1 MSSLTRN
8 ASIMVNIGAQ
18 ATGFTTGVK
27 SVESGLRSLAKTS
40 SSVSRSMN
48 SFSYSMTSGLTTAGK
63 TTASLGKS
71 FSSLGAT
78 IGATSAI
85 VSTFISLI
93 GTELTQAVSYGIER
107 LDALSIYPKVMQNL
121 GYSADDANDSIS
133 KIMDEL
139 DGLPVAADTITNTT
153 KQIAAFTDSLDEA
166 TDYAL
171 AFSDAFLASGTTS
184 TTDLRRGMTQMQ
196 QMMANGEPDYFG
208 WRTLSETMSVA
219 LQQVATEL
227 LGTDEANKKTKKS
240 AWDLYAAIDAG
251 TVTWDEFIETLDRA
265 NKDGVAGF
273 ASLKEQAL
281 DASAT
286 IATALQNIGIR
297 AGAAVANFLGA
308 AFGQLDDGETDEY
321 TSDWERADARI
332 ADIIN
337 NWSKSIKAL
346 GTPLGEWVN
355 ANLDALNALLAGL
368 VGGFVIWKAAITP
381 VLSGTLSLFSRFAG
395 GSADLLAG
403 IDLSGV
409 NTRPFESIAD
419 IMERVY
425 RHADRAAGKVA
436 VLRSILKQ
444 SATAAGAAEV
454 AYSYLPKTLQGIA
467 ASATAAGSG
476 GLSRLQQ
483 KMLGLSNSLRS
494 TEVQLARVD
503 GELVPMS
510 TSANGA
516 APSLSR
522 LQKAALGLRTGLIAV
537 TGAAAR
543 PVATFRSLTAACE
556 AAAARSRAFK
566 VAAAPLKGALMGVH
580 AAGRV
585 ASTSL
590 SALGIAVGAVSA
602 KMKAMALSG
611 CTAAVSG
618 LKTLGT
624 AALQSGKQLGTMAL
638 AGVQKGLAGIA
649 GGLAS
654 IAKLGVAAVIVSL
667 VATFAKLYNASEKL
681 QNTVKKLGNAF
692 TGGFCK
698 GLEDSGGAMG
708 KLSKALG
715 GGSES
720 AGDSLAAKL
729 EGMVK
734 PLRKIGKS
742 ISSAIGPIAN
752 TIAKFVT
759 GFAEGF
765 GDNIDTQLI
774 TNTLTVISNSF
785 ESIKEIVFGEGD
797 GKGSKKKGENAGS
810 TVADTINSI
819 VETIKGA
826 AAKLPAIIAKIK
838 AVLGKITTFFSN
850 FGKGFAE
857 GFDEDQFE
865 RLKTSLGN
873 LGESLGNLFTSIF
886 GGDGSGSGSGKK
898 GGKTT
903 GESTGETVAEVINV
917 IVKALQSL
925 ADVLAVVVD
934 VVDWLWNNII
944 EPYVIPALSTIVD
957 WVKTLLAKL
966 RKFSNWVEDNLP
978 AAAQFF
984 TDLKDTVVN
993 AFKRIKNAVQNAIST
1008 LKDFLGLSGES
1019 TSVTVQGETYTVT
1032 GTGSTGTYTS
1042 AGSSMK
1048 DSTGTISGM
1057 SALSTSSTS
1066 TSSSLSTM
1074 STAIEDTT
1082 SSLSTLSALSS
1093 SLSSL
1098 STTSS
1103 LSATRTRRALSSSG
1117 WERVGTS
1124 SKLALAD
1131 IVSSRESERSTTT
1144 NNVSA
1149 PVTVQGASPEQVA
1162 AAVVRRINL
1171 AL

>member
-63 TTASLGKS
+63 STASLGKS
-71 FSSLGAT
+71 FSSLGTT

-93 GTELTQAVSYGIER
+93 GNELTQAVSYGIER

-121 GYSADDANDSIS
+121 GYSADDANDSIA

-240 AWDLYAAIDAG
+240 AWDLYDAISAG
-251 TVTWDEFIETLDRA
+251 TVTWDEFIETLDKA

-332 ADIIN
+332 AGIIN

-381 VLSGTLSLFSRFAG
+381 VLSGALSLFSRFAG
-395 GSADLLAG
+395 GTANLLAG

-409 NTRPFESIAD
+409 NTSPFESVAD
-419 IMERVY
+419 IMERVH

-436 VLRSILKQ
+436 VLRRILKQ

-494 TEVQLARVD
+494 TGVQLARVD

-510 TSANGA
+510 VSANGA

-522 LQKAALGLRTGLIAV
+522 LQKAALGLRTGLAAV

-556 AAAARSRAFK
+556 AAANRSRAFK
-566 VAAAPLKGALMGVH
+566 VAAAPLKGALEGVH
-580 AAGRV
+580 VAGRV
-585 ASTSL
+585 ANTSL
-590 SALGIAVGAVSA
+590 SALGIATGAVSA
-602 KMKAMALSG
+602 KMKTMALSG

-624 AALQSGKQLGTMAL
+624 AALQSGKQLGMMAL
-638 AGVQKGLAGIA
+638 TGVQKGLAGIA
-649 GGLAS
+649 GGLAN
-654 IAKLGVAAVIVSL
+654 IAKLGFAAVIVSL

-681 QNTVKKLGNAF
+681 QNTVKKLGSAF
-692 TGGFCK
+692 TGGFSK
-698 GLEDSGGAMG
+698 GLEQAGGAMG
-708 KLSKALG
+708 KLSKTLG

-720 AGDSLAAKL
+720 AGDSLATKM

-742 ISSAIGPIAN
+742 IASAIGPIAN
-752 TIAKFVT
+752 TVAKFVK
-759 GFAEGF
+759 GFTEGF

-774 TNTLTVISNSF
+774 TNTLKVVSNLF
-785 ESIKEIVFGEGD
+785 ESIREIIFGEGD
-797 GKGSKKKGENAGS
+797 GKGSKKKGEGAGS

-819 VETIKGA
+819 VRTIKSA

-850 FGKGFAE
+850 FAKGFGE
-857 GFDEDQFE
+857 GFDEEQFE
-865 RLKTSLGN
+865 QLETSLGN

-886 GGDGSGSGSGKK
+886 GGDGSESGKK
-898 GGKTT
+898 SGKTT
-903 GESTGETVAEVINV
+903 GESTGEVVAEVVNV
-917 IVKALQSL
+917 IVKALQTL
-925 ADVLAVVVD
+925 ADVLAVITD
-934 VVDWLWNNII
+934 AVDWLWNNII

-957 WVKTLLAKL
+957 WVKKLLAKL

-978 AAAQFF
+978 AVGQFF
-984 TDLKDTVVN
+984 IDLKDTIVN
-993 AFKRIKNAVQNAIST
+993 AFKKVKNAVEKAIST

-1066 TSSSLSTM
+1066 TSSSLSTL

-1082 SSLSTLSALSS
+1082 SSLSTMSTLSS

-1098 STTSS
+1098 STTSP

-1117 WERVGTS
+1117 WERVGSS

-1131 IVSSRESERSTTT
+1131 AVSARESERSSTTT

>member
-48 SFSYSMTSGLTTAGK
+48 SFSYSITSGLTTAGK
-63 TTASLGKS
+63 STASLGKS
-71 FSSLGAT
+71 FSSLGTT

-85 VSTFISLI
+85 VSSFISLI
-93 GTELTQAVSYGIER
+93 GNELAQAVSYGIER

-121 GYSADDANDSIS
+121 GYSAADANDSIS

-166 TDYAL
+166 TDYSL
-171 AFSDAFLASGTTS
+171 AFSNAFLASGTTS
-184 TTDLRRGMTQMQ
+184 TTDLRRGLTQIQ

-219 LQQVATEL
+219 LQQVSTEL
-227 LGTDEANKKTKKS
+227 LGTDKANKTTKKS
-240 AWDLYAAIDAG
+240 AWDLYEAIESG

-308 AFGQLDDGETDEY
+308 AFGQPDDGETDEY
-321 TSDWERADARI
+321 TSNWERADARI
-332 ADIIN
+332 AGIIN
-337 NWSKSIKAL
+337 DWSKSIKAL

-368 VGGFVIWKAAITP
+368 VGGFVIWRAAITP
-381 VLSGTLSLFSRFAG
+381 VLSGALSLFSRFAG
-395 GSADLLAG
+395 GSANLLAG

-419 IMERVY
+419 IMERVH
-425 RHADRAAGKVA
+425 RHTDRAAAKMA

-444 SATAAGAAEV
+444 STTAAGAAEV

-494 TEVQLARVD
+494 TGVQLARVD

-522 LQKAALGLRTGLIAV
+522 LQRAALGLKTGLAAV

-543 PVATFRSLTAACE
+543 PVATFHSLTAACE
-556 AAAARSRAFK
+556 AAATRSRAFK
-566 VAAAPLKGALMGVH
+566 VAAAPLKAALMGAH
-580 AAGRV
+580 AAGRA

-590 SALGIAVGAVSA
+590 SALGIAVGTVSA

-611 CTAAVSG
+611 CAAAVSG
-618 LKTLGT
+618 LKKLGT

-638 AGVQKGLAGIA
+638 TGVQKGLAGIA
-649 GGLAS
+649 GGLAN

-681 QNTVKKLGNAF
+681 QGTVKKLGNAF

-698 GLEDSGGAMG
+698 GLEESGGAMG
-708 KLSKALG
+708 KLSKTLG

-752 TIAKFVT
+752 AIAKFVK
-759 GFAEGF
+759 GFTEGF

-774 TNTLTVISNSF
+774 TNTLKVISNSF
-785 ESIKEIVFGEGD
+785 KSIKETVFGEGD

-810 TVADTINSI
+810 TVANAINSI
-819 VETIKGA
+819 VETIKSA

-857 GFDEDQFE
+857 GFDEEQFE

-886 GGDGSGSGSGKK
+886 GGDGSGSGKK
-898 GGKTT
+898 DGKTA
-903 GESTGETVAEVINV
+903 GESTGEVVAEAINV

-925 ADVLAVVVD
+925 ADVLAVVTD
-934 VVDWLWNNII
+934 VVNWLWKNVI
-944 EPYVIPALSTIVD
+944 EPYVIPALSTIVG

-966 RKFSNWVEDNLP
+966 RKFTNWVEDNLP
-978 AAAQFF
+978 AVGQFF
-984 TDLKDTVVN
+984 VDLRDTVVN
-993 AFKRIKNAVQNAIST
+993 AFTKIKNTIQQAIST
-1008 LKDFLGLSGES
+1008 LKNFLGLSGES

-1048 DSTGTISGM
+1048 DSAGTISGM
-1057 SALSTSSTS
+1057 SALSASSTS
-1066 TSSSLSTM
+1066 ISSSLSTM
-1074 STAIEDTT
+1074 STAVEDTA

-1093 SLSSL
+1093 SLSSM
-1098 STTSS
+1098 SATSP

-1131 IVSSRESERSTTT
+1131 IVSSRETERSTTT